1 MSQYNRLLKS
11 LAMNANNRKIESEAS
26 GGTNY
31 YTTGATLGGNNIL
44 TGSTQASTWTA
55 DLSALAAVGT
65 IGGSITDNQIA
76 IGATTANS
84 IEGANT
90 FKWDASTL
98 TMTNAGNTA
107 ITVLG
112 NSNRSSSS
120 SHAMAMRGMWD
131 GTAIGT
137 VMIQTGPDT
146 TNKDDGR
153 IVMYTASAGTQ
164 AERMTILHDGN
175 VGIGTTSPTRKL
187 HVYSSDNMLANFE
200 SSGDTAMIRVSDND
214 TDGQIGVK
222 DGKMFLG
229 YSASMTTNNLVLTNI
244 NDVVKVGIGTIAPA
258 YNLDVV
264 GTTQLSGNSSIVGTL
279 STTGVATLGDNSVT
293 NTQTAGNNS
302 TRIAT
307 TAFVTAA
314 VAAAGGGD
322 VSKAGTPVDN
332 QLAVWTGANTIEGN
346 ANLTYDGNIVKLG
359 DSADTGN
366 YFEVEGSD
374 SENTYD
380 VFVGRRR
387 YPRISLN
394 DRGSYT
400 MQMWALG
407 SELRFGTAAGS
418 NTTAA
423 FVVKS
428 GSAAGAYTYGKIGIG
443 TSAPAQSLD
452 VRGTTLL
459 SGAADTVPFEVF
471 AHGAGTSALHVTS
484 GSATGLGT
492 ATPLGKL
499 HINAGAYQM
508 VFQRDTHHM
517 TIVKG
522 NSDDRLIFA
531 TGAPNSHTTRF
542 TINNTGIDVVNDA
555 MITGSLTTTGVAT
568 LGNNSVTNTQTA
580 GNNSTRIATTAFVTA
595 AVAAN
600 TGTPGGSDTQ
610 VQFNDGGSFGADA
623 GLTYVKGTDTLTAG
637 AYNLENLDDQLTW
650 AGRNDLLIQGT
661 TSYDMEL
668 ISPQDMAFS
677 IDSDNNETTHKF
689 LFNTNT
695 KTPST
700 AGTTLMSILENGRVG
715 IGTASPANNALHVT
729 GFGNPLR
736 LQGTSSGKVEFGVS
750 TSGDFTIDADDDI
763 RLDAGGQDIVLKGA
777 GAEFG
782 RLTNSSQD
790 FVIQNTQ
797 NDKDIIFKTVDNTT
811 ATEVMRIDGSESRVG
826 IGTDTPDRLL
836 HVHGGD
842 SSGALSTYTQLLVEN
857 NDHAYIQVSTPSN
870 KYGGILFG
878 DGNDNQGGVL
888 YDHSSDLLNLRVAN
902 ANTAILNATG
912 VGIGTTAPSQ
922 PLHVV
927 AGGTGLAALFTNTS
941 SNGEVVRLTTTG
953 DSRNLYLQTDHVYSN
968 GTIYFGDN
976 SYGTNFRGSS
986 YDFANGNMTMAGTL
1000 GIAGLI
1006 TASGGLTLPATSDN
1020 FTMGSHAVNDI
1031 LIDGDSYPGSS
1042 QDSYLITAKY
1052 LNTVSG
1058 AIVAAGGGGT
1068 IGGSITD
1075 NQVAVGASTANSIEG
1090 NANFTYN
1097 GTIVD
1102 INGNLRVQDSH
1113 TLAAG
1118 DSDDL
1123 YLYHDGNSTI
1133 RSNTGVMNIVQNAA
1147 ANLVMSTNSN
1157 GNQLVLSQSDGNVG
1171 IGTAAPST
1179 ALDVIGAI
1187 KNSSY
1192 IHQDADSSSTGVIV
1206 GAGGDANV
1214 SYDGTDMKINSQ
1226 RVGSGDLH
1234 INATGGNVG
1243 IGTTSPAR
1251 KFEVNYG
1258 ASSGYMRIV
1267 GQSKSLLIG
1276 QDSVGASVY
1285 QEDNAPLYFATNNTT
1300 RMTIAAGGNVGIG
1313 TGSPSYKLDVRD
1325 SSYNVA
1331 LVSGAGNGNYPILH
1345 VIDSSDQWSAWF
1357 EGRRIGDPGTGIR
1370 LYHNPSSVATNNN
1383 TYVQFSMNDAA
1394 GARHNYAMIKGG
1406 IDANTAGAEDGHLAF
1421 QTSKAASLT
1430 EAMRITHDGYVGI
1443 GTTNPIQPLHVL
1455 TSANDKGILIDVSD
1469 NTHEGRLI
1477 FGDVASNGVGHIG
1490 YNHSMET
1497 LRFTVGG
1504 YETVR
1509 MAADA
1514 NYKKLFLGADSTL
1527 GFYRYSNR
1535 LDFYISSNPR
1545 MHLDASKLYSATS
1558 GGPLLDLTP
1567 TTNEAN
1573 YGFVDD
1579 PDTGMS
1585 RTAANT
1591 LVLMTAAT
1599 AAMTIDSSQNA
1610 VFAGTISATA
1620 KSFNI
1625 PHPLYKDKRLVHG
1638 SLEGPEHAIYIRGT
1652 IETEEKGCLVELPEY
1667 WSAMCEDYTVQLTPH
1682 GPYTVYIKEKLK
1694 DKVMIECSQKK
1705 FKFDYYIV
1713 GARTDETLEVVQDG
1727 E

>member
-279 STTGVATLGDNSVT
+279 STTGVATLG
-293 NTQTAGNNS
+293 
-302 TRIAT
+302 
-307 TAFVTAA
+307 
-314 VAAAGGGD
+314 
-322 VSKAGTPVDN
+322 
-332 QLAVWTGANTIEGN
+332 
-346 ANLTYDGNIVKLG
+346 
-359 DSADTGN
+359 
-366 YFEVEGSD
+366 
-374 SENTYD
+374 
-380 VFVGRRR
+380 
-387 YPRISLN
+387 
-394 DRGSYT
+394 
-400 MQMWALG
+400 
-407 SELRFGTAAGS
+407 
-418 NTTAA
+418 
-423 FVVKS
+423 
-428 GSAAGAYTYGKIGIG
+428 
-443 TSAPAQSLD
+443 
-452 VRGTTLL
+452 
-459 SGAADTVPFEVF
+459 
-471 AHGAGTSALHVTS
+471 
-484 GSATGLGT
+484 
-492 ATPLGKL
+492 
-499 HINAGAYQM
+499 
-508 VFQRDTHHM
+508 
-517 TIVKG
+517 
-522 NSDDRLIFA
+522 
-531 TGAPNSHTTRF
+531 
-542 TINNTGIDVVNDA
+542 
-555 MITGSLTTTGVAT
+555 
-568 LGNNSVTNTQTA
+568 NNSVTNTQTA

-763 RLDAGGQDIVLKGA
+763 RLDAGGQDIALKGA

-826 IGTDTPDRLL
+826 IGTTSPDYKLDVRKAGHSVALISGAGNGTYPIL
-836 HVHGGD
+836 HVKDSTDISTALFEGNRAGD
-842 SSGALSTYTQLLVEN
+842 QSSRIALWHNPASSHSNSHTALMFQM
-857 NDHAYIQVSTPSN
+857 ND
-870 KYGGILFG
+870 
-878 DGNDNQGGVL
+878 DGNNKTNYAQIVSGIDVITDGSEGG
-888 YDHSSDLLNLRVAN
+888 NLQFYTSQAGSLTEQMRIDDAGN
-902 ANTAILNATG
+902 
-912 VGIGTTAPSQ
+912 VGIGTTAPSYPLHVVQASGDTYGMYLFNSASRGIYFGDTSNNGTGYGKIGGVGGSLFLGSTQIYTSFIGTGDSNTTLGSQGRRWSYFFTRFGQVGYDTSTTTTAQFGISGASDKVPLEVYANGATAPALHVTSGSNVGIGTTSPSQ
-922 PLHVV
+922 PLHVA

-1068 IGGSITD
+1068 IGGSITV

-1313 TGSPSYKLDVRD
+1313 TGSPSYKLDVFGGARVKGTASHQTLELRGD
-1325 SSYNVA
+1325 TNYGAYINYVRNNGSYAFRTGMITNG
-1331 LVSGAGNGNYPILH
+1331 SRWDITDYQGAGYEALSVDTNLR
-1345 VIDSSDQWSAWF
+1345 V
-1357 EGRRIGDPGTGIR
+1357 GI
-1370 LYHNPSSVATNNN
+1370 NN
-1383 TYVQFSMNDAA
+1383 TSPTQPLDVITGDGVVIRRENTDSAIYGPSIYVQRKRATGGDLSSGDLIGNLTFQPYKGDYDNRAATISAAVEGTVGTDITPGRLMFSTAAA
-1394 GARHNYAMIKGG
+1394 GA
-1406 IDANTAGAEDGHLAF
+1406 NTV
-1421 QTSKAASLT
+1421 T
-1430 EAMRITHDGYVGI
+1430 ERMRIDSAGKVGI
-1443 GTTNPIQPLHVL
+1443 GTTAPATRLEVMGAGANDYIYVNGTE
-1455 TSANDKGILIDVSD
+1455 TSASGYTGLHIKKYRPNIRFEDSQNNSNMYIWALGSQLRIGSSAGSSSTAAIVIQSGSANNTVTNTASVQIPNMLKVGAFDPLNNGRISVIDTTRPLVLGYDTSNHVGFSVS
-1469 NTHEGRLI
+1469 
-1477 FGDVASNGVGHIG
+1477 
-1490 YNHSMET
+1490 
-1497 LRFTVGG
+1497 
-1504 YETVR
+1504 
-1509 MAADA
+1509 
-1514 NYKKLFLGADSTL
+1514 
-1527 GFYRYSNR
+1527 
-1535 LDFYISSNPR
+1535 
-1545 MHLDASKLYSATS
+1545 S
-1558 GGPLLDLTP
+1558 GGNL
-1567 TTNEAN
+1567 
-1573 YGFVDD
+1573 
-1579 PDTGMS
+1579 
-1585 RTAANT
+1585 
-1591 LVLMTAAT
+1591 
-1599 AAMTIDSSQNA
+1599 TIDSDT
-1610 VFAGTISATA
+1610 TISGVLSATA

-1638 SLEGPEHAIYIRGT
+1638 SLEGPEHGIYIRGT